1 MKKDKQITF
10 ESWTNPDTIEAAQML
25 SAKGKNDKPSVRR
38 FSENRREMSKQLS
51 KSLKD
56 GTYKSM
62 PYKPEKINDNGKERD
77 LLKSVHRDHVVRRAF
92 MLRIE
97 KVLYESF
104 IRHTYAALP
113 LRGSQQ
119 AAGHV
124 FFALNHYPDSTK
136 YCLKLDVRKY
146 FDSIDREILKHMM
159 SKRFADKRTIEF
171 SNTLI
176 DEPPGKKKGKGIPI
190 GNYPSQWFANLY
202 LSEFDHWIT
211 EEQRFKH
218 YYRYMDDIVVLAADK
233 DQLRRLMREIA
244 WYFKSK
250 LQLTIKDNWQ
260 IFPVASRGID
270 FVGYRI
276 FPNYV
281 ILRKKT
287 FNRLR
292 HRCLQLRKIAYEREL
307 TNNEKSSLFAYLGRV
322 KFCTPKARKTIY
334 DNYFYDTIQLGHLKL
349 KPKMKKAFS

>member
-1 MKKDKQITF
+1 MKKNKQITF
-10 ESWTNPDTIEAAQML
+10 EAWTTPDAIEAAQML
-25 SAKGKNDKPSVRR
+25 SARGKTSKPSVRR
-38 FSENRREMSKQLS
+38 FSENRKEMSKKLS
-51 KSLKD
+51 KALRN
-56 GTYKSM
+56 GTYKAL
-62 PYKPEKINDNGKERD
+62 PYRPETIIDNGKERD

-97 KVLYESF
+97 KVLYDSF

-124 FFALNHYPDSTK
+124 FFALTHYPEKTK
-136 YCLKLDVRKY
+136 YCLKMDVRKY

-159 SKRFADKRTIEF
+159 SERFADKRTIEF
-171 SNTLI
+171 SDTLI
-176 DEPPGKKKGKGIPI
+176 DEPPAKKKGKGIPI

-211 EEQRFKH
+211 EELRFKY
-218 YYRYMDDIVVLAADK
+218 YYRYMDDIVILAAEK
-233 DQLRRLMREIA
+233 DQLRKLMREID

-287 FNRLR
+287 FNKLR
-292 HRCLQLRKIAYEREL
+292 RRCLQLLKIAYEREL
-307 TNNEKSSLFAYLGRV
+307 TKEEKSSLFAYLGRV

-334 DNYFYDTIQLGHLKL
+334 QNYFNDIIQLGHIKL